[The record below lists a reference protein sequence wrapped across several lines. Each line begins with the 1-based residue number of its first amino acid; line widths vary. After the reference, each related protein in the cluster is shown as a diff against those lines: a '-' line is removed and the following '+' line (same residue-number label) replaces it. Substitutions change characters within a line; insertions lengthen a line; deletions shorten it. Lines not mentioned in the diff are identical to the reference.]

1 MTSRRLIPI
10 VVVSATLTIAIA
22 PAASAATG
30 REACRR
36 ATSAGLPVP
45 TSIVM
50 GVAGAYRY
58 KGRDYSASGERLRF
72 WGRLDGASTGGEPI
86 RLRVFV
92 GRKQVRSKALTL
104 RVRGCGQSAFSY
116 STNIWKAGRIT
127 WKIDHAATAN
137 AGVFT
142 KSAGGPLVYRLASGF
157 GARGTGVSILL
168 AMLRGKG
175 YYAPH
180 GSTYGAGTGKAV
192 LAFRKVNRLT
202 RVESPSRWI
211 YHLLQTGRGG
221 IHARYPGMGEHLE
234 ADLSKQVMTF
244 YDGAKALEIHPISS
258 GKPST
263 PTILGKYQFYMR
275 EPGTNGHGMVYSVYF
290 HNGYATHGYAELP
303 TYAASHGCLRT
314 WVPSAVHIYNKIKLG
329 EWIAVFW

>member
-1 MTSRRLIPI
+1 MSGRKLIL
-10 VVVSATLTIAIA
+10 SAVLFATASVAITP
-22 PAASAATG
+22 PATAATAKP
-30 REACRR
+30 ACRR
-36 ATSAGLPVP
+36 ATPASLPVP
-45 TSIVM
+45 TQFTL

-58 KGRDYSASGERLRF
+58 KGRDYSAAGERLRF
-72 WGRLDGASTGGEPI
+72 WGRLDGAPTGGEPI
-86 RLRVFV
+86 TLKVFV
-92 GRKQVRSKALTL
+92 GRKQVRSKTLTL
-104 RVRGCGQSAFSY
+104 STRGCGASAFNY
-116 STNIWKAGRIT
+116 STNIWSAGRIT
-127 WKIDHAATAN
+127 WKIEHAATAN
-137 AGVFT
+137 SDAF
-142 KSAGGPLVYRLASGF
+142 SRAAGGPVVYRLATGF

-192 LAFRKVNRLT
+192 LTFRKVNRMARIET
-202 RVESPSRWI
+202 PSRQI

-221 IHARYPGMGEHLE
+221 IHARYPNMGEHLE
-234 ADLSKQVMTF
+234 ADLSKQVLTF
-244 YDGAKALEIHPISS
+244 YMGSRALEIHPISS

-263 PTILGKYQFYMR
+263 PTVLGKYQFYMR

-303 TYAASHGCLRT
+303 TYPASHGCLRT
-314 WVPSAVHIYNKIKLG
+314 WVPSAVHIYNKIKIG